1 MIMRVLSA
9 LLLMS
14 AVTAPVRGDAN
25 FTETLSTPPV
35 KTVLKSSFHLFH
47 EGSVFEETCAVV
59 PFRSETLHRCAY
71 NRSDPLVLI
80 IHGWTMNGRMEPWI
94 FNLASALKVRLGRV
108 NVLISDWR
116 KLALQPYPI
125 AAKNSRQVGQ
135 DVAVLLRWLEEVTQ
149 LSMDDVHLI
158 GYSLGAHV
166 AGFAGSHFRGL
177 RKVGRITGLDPAG
190 PHFEGQ
196 PAFDRLS
203 PDDAQ
208 FVDAIH
214 TFTGSSIMPGLGIKQ
229 SVAHVD
235 FYPNGGS
242 FQPGCKML
250 DIYSNVFQYGL
261 QGVPKT
267 IKCAH
272 ERAVQLFTNSLI
284 NASQPI
290 IGFRCRDDSTFNKG
304 LCLDCKQMRCN
315 TLGYDVRHERVGRS
329 AKGLYLRTGPQ
340 APYRVFHYQIKV
352 LLKNLIEPVEA
363 SLSVSL
369 NGTGGES
376 PLLPIILHQESGG
389 LKSFT
394 SLLVV
399 SSDLGQLSSVRLVW
413 KGELVWSSWMRR
425 VRNIMSWNGSDQG
438 VELSVWRI
446 LIKSGENQEKCW
458 FCGVSAEVSR
468 LRISEEQEFRRC
480 RVTNTSTHSSP
491 STQSVY

>member
-9 LLLMS
+9 LLLVS
-14 AVTAPVRGDAN
+14 AAAASVRGDTN
-25 FTETLSTPPV
+25 FTAEPHSAPPV
-35 KTVLKSSFHLFH
+35 KTVLKSSFHLYY
-47 EGSVFEETCAVV
+47 EGSVFEETCTVV
-59 PFRSETLHRCAY
+59 PFRSESLHRCAY

-80 IHGWTMNGRMEPWI
+80 IHGWRLNGLMEPWI
-94 FNLASALKVRLGRV
+94 FRLASALKVRLGQV

-125 AAKNSRQVGQ
+125 AAKNSRQVGR
-135 DVAVLLRWLEEVTQ
+135 DVAMLLKWLEEVAQ
-149 LSMDDVHLI
+149 LSMNDVHLI

-196 PAFDRLS
+196 PSFDRLS

-214 TFTGSSIMPGLGIKQ
+214 TFTGSSLMPGLGIKQ

-242 FQPGCKML
+242 FQPGCQML

-267 IKCAH
+267 IRCAH
-272 ERAVQLFTNSLI
+272 ERALNLFTDSLI
-284 NASQPI
+284 NTSQPI

-315 TLGYDVRHERVGRS
+315 TLGFDVRREHLGRS
-329 AKGLYLRTGPQ
+329 AEGLYLRTGSL

-352 LLKNLIEPVEA
+352 LLKNLIQPVEA
-363 SLSVSL
+363 SLSL
-369 NGTGGES
+369 LLKGTGGES
-376 PLLPIILHQESGG
+376 PQLPIILHQESGG

-413 KGELVWSSWMRR
+413 KDELVWSSWMRR
-425 VRNIMSWNGSDQG
+425 VRNIMSWNGSDQD

-446 LIKSGENQEKCW
+446 LIKSGEKQETCW
-458 FCGVSAEVSR
+458 FCGVSGEASR
-468 LRISEEQEFRRC
+468 LRISEEQEFTRC
-480 RVTNTSTHSSP
+480 PDTHSSA